1 MSSPI
6 RVTLVGMC
14 KVDKGFVKARPQ
26 DVTSVLYFT
35 GDSVTTKDY
44 FHLQMIGGRYV
55 LTTPRGKYDFVHHP
69 TNNYWFAEANGVK
82 MHIMVKKIVAH
93 LLYWA

>member
-6 RVTLVGMC
+6 RVTLAGMC
-14 KVDKGFVKARPQ
+14 KGSVVARPQ
-26 DVTSVLYFT
+26 DTGKVLYFT
-35 GDSVTTKDY
+35 GDSVTTKNY
-44 FHLQMIGGRYV
+44 FHLQLVGGRYV

-82 MHIMVKKIVAH
+82 IHIMVKKIVAH
-93 LLYWA
+93 LVYWA

>member
-26 DVTSVLYFT
+26 DVASVLYFT

-55 LTTPRGKYDFVHHP
+55 LTTRVVSTTSFITLPITIGLRRQTV
-69 TNNYWFAEANGVK
+69 
-82 MHIMVKKIVAH
+82 
-93 LLYWA
+93 